1 VSEGFTPAWQSR
13 GFCNKYP
20 GVVRSITSTTTSATA
35 IAGSRY
41 AGRLAPSPTGF
52 LHLGHARTFWIAAE
66 RARVA
71 GGELFLR
78 NDDLDRARCRAEYV
92 AAMIEDLRWLGLR
105 WREPMVSQS
114 ERAPVYRAALARLRE
129 AGVIYPC
136 ERSRRDVAEAAGA
149 PHEGGSGTGCQPVGL
164 KSGVGILPVDARET
178 RAGSPC
184 HSKPTGWQP
193 VPLDAHDEPVFPREW
208 RPAAGAPVPALP
220 RADEPITTNWRF
232 RVPDGEEL
240 CFNDGALGEQRAVA
254 GRDFG
259 DFLVWRRDDTPS
271 YQFACAVD
279 DAAMGITEVVRGADL
294 VKSTFRQ
301 VLIFRALG
309 AMAPRFYH
317 CALMTDAS
325 GQRLAKRHD
334 ALALRALRARGV
346 APDEILRQFADS
358 SSETF
363 GNSKNNAS

>member
-1 VSEGFTPAWQSR
+1 MTNANTNANG
-13 GFCNKYP
+13 
-20 GVVRSITSTTTSATA
+20 

-41 AGRLAPSPTGF
+41 AGRLAPSPTGL

-66 RARVA
+66 RARMA
-71 GGELFLR
+71 EGTKGTQGTKGSEGTEGTEGELFLR
-78 NDDLDRARCRAEYV
+78 NDDLDGARCRAEYV
-92 AAMIEDLRWLGLR
+92 AAMVEDLRWLGLR
-105 WREPMVSQS
+105 WRGAMVSQS
-114 ERAPVYRAALARLRE
+114 ERVPLYRAALARLHA

-136 ERSRRDVAEAAGA
+136 KRSRRDVAEAASA
-149 PHEGGSGTGCQPVGL
+149 PHEGGSGTGCQPV
-164 KSGVGILPVDARET
+164 KSGTGILPVESNTGRMPVDLRET

-220 RADEPITTNWRF
+220 RAGDPITTNWRF
-232 RVPDGEEL
+232 RVPDDETI
-240 CFNDGALGEQRAVA
+240 CFTDNALGPQRAVA

-259 DFLVWRRDDTPS
+259 DFLVWRRDNLPS
-271 YQFACAVD
+271 YQLACAVD

-301 VLIFRALG
+301 ILIFRALG
-309 AMAPRFYH
+309 AMAPQYYH
-317 CALMTDAS
+317 CPLMNDDG

-346 APDEILRQFADS
+346 TPDEILRRFAES
-358 SSETF
+358 L
-363 GNSKNNAS
+363 